1 MVDEAKLIASGLPL
15 QAAPGR
21 ELIRDLLDLGIA
33 SLLTERHGE
42 FD

>member
-1 MVDEAKLIASGLPL
+1 MAPGLPL
-15 QAAPGR
+15 RAALGR
-21 ELIRDLLDLGIA
+21 ELIGDLLDMAIA